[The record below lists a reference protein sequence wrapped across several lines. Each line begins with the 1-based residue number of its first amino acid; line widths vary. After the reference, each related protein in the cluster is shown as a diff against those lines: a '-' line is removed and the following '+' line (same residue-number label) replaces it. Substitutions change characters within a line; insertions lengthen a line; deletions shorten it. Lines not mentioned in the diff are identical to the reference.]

1 MHTAAQFLD
10 LRRATQEF
18 PVGRRKLW
26 QLIREG
32 RLPAFRLDHKIIIR
46 RRDLERLLTAIPL
59 NAGVAH
65 GDPGDAARSLNSR
78 PSSESEDTR

>member
-18 PVGRRKLW
+18 PLGRRKLW

-32 RLPAFRLDHKIIIR
+32 RLPAFRLDHKVIIR
-46 RRDLERLLTAIPL
+46 RRDLERLLTAMPL
-59 NAGVAH
+59 EPVHRDSEG
-65 GDPGDAARSLNSR
+65 AARSPRSR
-78 PSSESEDTR
+78 PSEAEDAR